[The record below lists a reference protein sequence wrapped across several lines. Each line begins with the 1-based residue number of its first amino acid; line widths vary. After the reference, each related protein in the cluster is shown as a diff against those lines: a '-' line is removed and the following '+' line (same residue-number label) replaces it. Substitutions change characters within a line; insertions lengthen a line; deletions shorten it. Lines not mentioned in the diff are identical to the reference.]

1 MSERTC
7 PRCGA
12 VAHVVWADATML
24 GDPEPVLVEVNSQC
38 ATDGCVDEMGS
49 RRIDYPTVAEL
60 RERADRMWFASQQR
74 MFR

>member
-1 MSERTC
+1 
-7 PRCGA
+7 
-12 VAHVVWADATML
+12 ML

-60 RERADRMWFASQQR
+60 RDRADRMWFASQQR